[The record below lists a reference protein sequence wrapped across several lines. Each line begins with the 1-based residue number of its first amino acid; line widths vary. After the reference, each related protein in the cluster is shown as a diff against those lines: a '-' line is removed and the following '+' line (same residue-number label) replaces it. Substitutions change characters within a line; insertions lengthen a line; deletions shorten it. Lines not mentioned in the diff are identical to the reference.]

1 MMRAWPL
8 LLSCL
13 LRLASS
19 VRTFFA
25 FCGALLTMLRAT
37 RSRLSFKTFPVS
49 TLIPRLQHKL
59 LSNVCEVLSMPVC
72 RPHTGSW
79 LLFLKG

>member
-1 MMRAWPL
+1 MTRAWPL

-13 LRLASS
+13 TRLASS

-25 FCGALLTMLRAT
+25 FCGDLLTMLRAT
-37 RSRLSFKTFPVS
+37 RSRLSFKIFPIS

-59 LSNVCEVLSMPVC
+59 LSNVCEVLSMC